1 MCNKRKSEII
11 LIHGNKYLTGL
22 SPVLILLF
30 LSYSSGNNIMALSL
44 SLLIL
49 IFQSNEVM
57 RKFFIGKLLANF
69 CKLNCILLDLVSRLP
84 TYLTGNYGEDGVRI

>member
-22 SPVLILLF
+22 SLVLILLF
-30 LSYSSGNNIMALSL
+30 LLYSSGNNIMALSL

-69 CKLNCILLDLVSRLP
+69 CKLNCILLHLVSRLP
-84 TYLTGNYGEDGVRI
+84 TYLTGKHGEDGVRI